1 VIVELI
7 EEADRVTEMLASL
20 DWRTDAKTV
29 QAEIDT
35 IPTSMQYGHHDAERQ
50 SNECCGMKA

>member
-1 VIVELI
+1 MIVELI

-50 SNECCGMKA
+50 SNE

>member
-1 VIVELI
+1 MIVELI

-35 IPTSMQYGHHDAERQ
+35 IPTSMQYGHHDAARQ
-50 SNECCGMKA
+50 SNE